1 MASPDCLFV
10 HMAHHCT
17 SIRLPAVR
25 MDWLVPESCD
35 LCPASLCAAG
45 GPPRDANL
53 PGANLVTCAVSACA
67 MEVDVAEL
75 VKDEYFAAVLGALKQ
90 QVRCRLQRNP
100 PLILPNLRAAHPPL
114 RLDAQGVDPEQV
126 DIDPSVGN
134 WRPSP
139 VDRTPSANA
148 ARVGR
153 PAAPAGSRELTTS
166 ASTAGSSAPDSTQ
179 IATSANTAAAAQAQQ
194 ESSSGAVTSSPGT
207 AMGEPGMKTE
217 VDPNAPTFYDLT

>member
-1 MASPDCLFV
+1 
-10 HMAHHCT
+10 
-17 SIRLPAVR
+17 
-25 MDWLVPESCD
+25 
-35 LCPASLCAAG
+35 
-45 GPPRDANL
+45 
-53 PGANLVTCAVSACA
+53 

-90 QVRCRLQRNP
+90 QVRCRLQRNHTH
-100 PLILPNLRAAHPPL
+100 LPTLQSAHPPL

-194 ESSSGAVTSSPGT
+194 ESSSGAATSSPGT
-207 AMGEPGMKTE
+207 ARGEPGMKAE